1 MFGGVWH
8 RRAPPLRLSSM
19 RREHTGREASQ
30 QTRFSA
36 PEVLMSGRRSHPRY
50 AVATPWDGAMRV
62 LRDVVILR
70 SESDELH
77 AVSHV
82 PGISGEEMTL
92 DLIGA
97 GSTLGL
103 KVKVIDSR
111 PMMVEGAVRHRI
123 RLEVRDTEAEAPVVS
138 ERSEVPA
145 MAARAQAEAI

>member
-1 MFGGVWH
+1 
-8 RRAPPLRLSSM
+8 
-19 RREHTGREASQ
+19 
-30 QTRFSA
+30 
-36 PEVLMSGRRSHPRY
+36 MSGRRSHPRF

-97 GSTLGL
+97 GSSLGL
-103 KVKVIDSR
+103 RVKVIDSR

-123 RLEVRDTEAEAPVVS
+123 RLEVKSPRQTRRPTVS
-138 ERSEVPA
+138 GPRSGS
-145 MAARAQAEAI
+145 MAARTQVEAI

>member
-1 MFGGVWH
+1 
-8 RRAPPLRLSSM
+8 
-19 RREHTGREASQ
+19 
-30 QTRFSA
+30 
-36 PEVLMSGRRSHPRY
+36 MSGRRSHPRF
-50 AVATPWDGAMRV
+50 AVASPWDGAMRV

-97 GSTLGL
+97 GSSLGL

-123 RLEVRDTEAEAPVVS
+123 RLEVKSEADAPADS
-138 ERSEVPA
+138 ERTEVAA
-145 MAARAQAEAI
+145 MAAPTQAEAI